1 VVKRRDS
8 TLRAAARE
16 AISAYLEAPVVRLLS
31 RLGVSPNGLTLAGLL
46 VAGGSAYLLSQ
57 GFLAPGGALLLASGI
72 FDLFD
77 GALARA
83 TGRASKFGALLD
95 SVADRVS
102 EGGVL
107 AGLLVF
113 YLNRSDGAGAALVYL
128 AFGGSMLVSYLRARA
143 EGLGI
148 ECKVGVMTR
157 PERVVAL
164 GAGLI
169 VGWWWLPAVIITLGA
184 IGGLTILTSAQR
196 LLHVWRTDTGP
207 EVD

>member
-1 VVKRRDS
+1 MVKREDS
-8 TLRAAARE
+8 PLRAAARG
-16 AISAYLEAPVVRLLS
+16 AISAYLEAPSVRWLS
-31 RLGVSPNGLTLAGLL
+31 RLGVSPNGLTLTGLL
-46 VAGGSAYLLSQ
+46 VAGASAYLVSQ
-57 GFLAPGGALLLASGI
+57 GFLAPGGAVLLASGI

-83 TGRASKFGALLD
+83 TGKASRFGALLD

-102 EGGVL
+102 EAGVL

-113 YLNRSDGAGAALVYL
+113 YLDRSDAAGAALVYSAL
-128 AFGGSMLVSYLRARA
+128 GGSMLVSYLRARA

-157 PERVVAL
+157 PERVAAL
-164 GAGLI
+164 GVGLI
-169 VGWWWLPAVIITLGA
+169 VGWWWLPAVAITLGV